1 MKLKH
6 RLLYFSGG
14 AVLGIIILFF
24 ILGGKKSSCA
34 YGPQARTLKHLQIA
48 PRSFSEES
56 LMFFYKHNID
66 TASVEDILKNGKVDF
81 SKSKTSRDACQVYYV
96 DGVIQ
101 EKELQLEISF
111 CDYVAE
117 IENVFLRDDK
127 ND

>member
-56 LMFFYKHNID
+56 LMFFNKHNID

-81 SKSKTSRDACQVYYV
+81 SKSKTRRDTCQIYYV
-96 DGVIQ
+96 DGSIQ
-101 EKELQLEISF
+101 EKELQLQISF

-117 IENVFLRDDK
+117 IKNASLRNDSEN
-127 ND
+127 